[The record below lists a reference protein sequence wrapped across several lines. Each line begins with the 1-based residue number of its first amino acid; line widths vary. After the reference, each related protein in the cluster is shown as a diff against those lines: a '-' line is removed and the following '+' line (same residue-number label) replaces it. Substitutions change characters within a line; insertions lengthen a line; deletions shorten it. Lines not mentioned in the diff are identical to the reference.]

1 MVIRILLFVLALVL
15 APISTVLAQSS
26 PDLKKLDEISDEAL
40 QMVKVK
46 RYEESERLLEYFS
59 TQFLSMTVEA
69 KFFSMDEL
77 RIITVAHNEALVT
90 VQDESLSYDKKVN
103 AVTKLRLVTD
113 AVYSNHQPLWTEME
127 GQIMSTFNQT
137 KIAMKN
143 KDSDGFYSYIN
154 RLLNQYDLIYPSLK
168 VDVAPEKIQ
177 KLDARMSFI
186 EQYRPQVFSDS
197 TSQKELE
204 ALEKDLE
211 SIFDEMTEDETDP
224 SLWWVIISTGSII
237 ILTLSYVGW
246 RKYKGDKE
254 EKKSD
259 KELNN

>member
-46 RYEESERLLEYFS
+46 RYDESEKLLEYFS

-90 VQDESLSYDKKVN
+90 VQDETISYEKKVN

-143 KDSDGFYSYIN
+143 KDSDGFHSYIN

-168 VDVAPEKIQ
+168 VDLAPEKIQ

-186 EQYRPQVFSDS
+186 DQYRPQVFSDT
-197 TSQKELE
+197 TSQKELD

-259 KELNN
+259 KELNH